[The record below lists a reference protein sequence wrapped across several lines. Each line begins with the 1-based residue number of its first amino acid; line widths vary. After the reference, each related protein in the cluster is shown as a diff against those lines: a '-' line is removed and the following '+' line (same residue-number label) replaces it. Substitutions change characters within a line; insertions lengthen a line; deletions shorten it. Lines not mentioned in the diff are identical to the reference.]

1 MKKVLLAGGAG
12 YIGTLLTEELLKRNY
27 DVEIVDLLWFGNEI
41 RQKVKIYKKDIL
53 NLLPADLES
62 YDVVVFLAGLS
73 NDPMA
78 NYSPAMNFVE
88 NSAVPSYLAFISK
101 EAGVKRFIYAS
112 TCSVYGYTANN
123 LMNEEA
129 KVKPQYPYGVSKLA
143 AERAIINLMNNSFR
157 PIALRKGTVGG
168 YSPRMRFDLVVNAM
182 TKTALIEGKIIVNN
196 PSIWRPLVDIRDV
209 VSAYVR
215 SIESNL
221 DVAGIYNILE
231 ENYTIGRLA
240 DDVQTTLEAEGYEVS
255 IETKDTQDIRNYKVS
270 NTKAKME
277 LDFKPRY
284 SPSDS
289 VLSILKNIKKDV
301 DLNNKKYYNI
311 KVFKEKF

>member
-53 NLLPADLES
+53 NLLPADLVS

-112 TCSVYGYTANN
+112 TCSIYGYTANN

-240 DDVQTTLEAEGYEVS
+240 DEVRTTLEAEGYEVS

-270 NTKAKME
+270 NAKAKME

-289 VLSILKNIKKDV
+289 VLSILRNIKKDV

-311 KVFKEKF
+311 KVFKERF